1 MERMTNLIP
10 RGCRYWVK
18 WLRGH
23 IRAMRGDSGDAM
35 VELAF
40 GLTIC
45 TTLLLG
51 ASEFGRLAYAA
62 IEVTD
67 AAHSGAAYGALSHT
81 NASDNANMQLAAKDD
96 APDVSGMTASSAH
109 SCVCSDGTAST
120 CLATDCSTT
129 RIIESVTVT
138 TTATFD
144 PKIYVPGL
152 PKSYTLNGKAVMR
165 VLQ

>member
-1 MERMTNLIP
+1 MNKAANAISLYGRNRLAWM
-10 RGCRYWVK
+10 
-18 WLRGH
+18 
-23 IRAMRGDSGDAM
+23 RARIMATRDDSGAALI
-35 VELAF
+35 ELAF

-51 ASEFGRLAYAA
+51 AAEFGRLAYAS

-67 AAHSGAAYGALSHT
+67 AAHTGAAYGALSHT
-81 NASDNANMQLAAKDD
+81 SASDNSGMQLAATKD
-96 APDVSGMTASSAH
+96 APDVSGISATASH
-109 SCVCSDGTAST
+109 SCVCSNGSAST
-120 CLATDCSTT
+120 CSATDCSSS